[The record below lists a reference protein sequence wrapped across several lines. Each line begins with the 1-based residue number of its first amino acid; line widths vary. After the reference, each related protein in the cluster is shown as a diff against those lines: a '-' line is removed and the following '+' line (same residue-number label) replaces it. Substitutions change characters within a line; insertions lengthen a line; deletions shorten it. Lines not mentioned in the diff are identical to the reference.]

1 MAGFF
6 RFPHTPNIAWLGE
19 GMPRRDKLLSAAEV
33 NELLS
38 GSVQVEEKLDG
49 ANLGFSLAPD
59 GGLRAQ
65 NRGQYLVE
73 PHGGQFRP
81 LPQWMALHEAGLR
94 ETLGECLIAFGEWCA
109 ARHSLGYSSL
119 PDWWLLFDIYDR
131 RTQKFWSTRRRD
143 ALASK
148 LQLAVVPRLAAGHQT
163 LASLREMVT
172 RSRSHY
178 RDGALEGVV
187 VRREDEN
194 SLLKR
199 GKLVRADFA
208 QSIDTHWRSRS
219 LEWNR
224 LRQAGEPA

>member
-1 MAGFF
+1 
-6 RFPHTPNIAWLGE
+6 
-19 GMPRRDKLLSAAEV
+19 
-33 NELLS
+33 
-38 GSVQVEEKLDG
+38 
-49 ANLGFSLAPD
+49 
-59 GGLRAQ
+59 
-65 NRGQYLVE
+65 
-73 PHGGQFRP
+73 
-81 LPQWMALHEAGLR
+81 MALHEAGLR